1 MKIWSCLALFVL
13 LAATILTSSCAS
25 SGRISAPL
33 AYMDPD
39 MNFDKI
45 RTVAVLPVFP
55 ENAEDQIFS
64 GAFGSQ
70 LESALVT
77 RQSQWKLVGSR
88 EVLQIIN
95 KNDLGRG
102 YKNLQ
107 ADMNVPSSGMGQ
119 VAYSPGTNQ
128 FVRDLKRATG
138 ADAFIVGTYNFSQPL
153 FGGVV
158 GSLLSS
164 LTPSGTCVKVSL
176 LYANGASVENWWSA
190 TLKRRKINDQV
201 IQEMAASIA
210 ANIGKGTL
218 LQL

>member
-1 MKIWSCLALFVL
+1 MKLRLAVL
-13 LAATILTSSCAS
+13 AFLAVVVSACAS
-25 SGRISAPL
+25 RGVRAPQ
-33 AYMDPD
+33 AFTDPD

-45 RTVAVLPVFP
+45 RVVAVLPVFP
-55 ENAEDQIFS
+55 ENVEDQIFS
-64 GAFGSQ
+64 GALGMQ

-77 RQSQWKLVGSR
+77 RQSQWKLIGAR

-107 ADMNVPSSGMGQ
+107 ADMNVPASGMGQ
-119 VAYSPGTNQ
+119 IAYSPGTNE
-128 FVRDLKRATG
+128 FVRNLKRATG
-138 ADAFIVGTYNFSQPL
+138 ADAFIVGTYNFSQPV

-158 GSLLSS
+158 GQILSS
-164 LTPSGTCVKVSL
+164 VLPPGTCVKVSL
-176 LYANGASVENWWSA
+176 LYANGTSAENWWSA
-190 TLKRRKINDQV
+190 IIKRKRINDQV
-201 IQEMAASIA
+201 LQEMAASVA